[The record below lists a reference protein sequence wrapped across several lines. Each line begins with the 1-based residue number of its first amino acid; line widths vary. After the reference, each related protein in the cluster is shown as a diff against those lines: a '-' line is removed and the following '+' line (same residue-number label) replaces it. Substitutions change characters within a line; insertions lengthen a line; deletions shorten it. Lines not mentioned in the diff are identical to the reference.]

1 MNTAALSVINEL
13 SQSAAGAGAVL
24 AQAGNNVLLN
34 AGIFVLLA
42 AGAVYAVCR
51 SSQRN

>member
-1 MNTAALSVINEL
+1 MKISALSAVSEFL
-13 SQSAAGAGAVL
+13 QSAEAGSVLL

>member
-1 MNTAALSVINEL
+1 MKISALSAVSEVL
-13 SQSAAGAGAVL
+13 QSAAGAGSVL